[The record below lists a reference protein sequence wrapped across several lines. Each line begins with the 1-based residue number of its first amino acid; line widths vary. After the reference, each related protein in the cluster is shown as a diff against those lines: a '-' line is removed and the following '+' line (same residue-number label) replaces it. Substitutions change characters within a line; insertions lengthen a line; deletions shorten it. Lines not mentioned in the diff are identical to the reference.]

1 MRRMVDRH
9 VLITGGGGGLGLDVT
24 DAIVRSGAG
33 VTVTTYGG
41 DEAALR
47 GRFGAAVGSTIL
59 SVAADLRDP
68 EVAAKIVADVPRID
82 ALVHLVG
89 GFAMGPT
96 ESFGFDAYERLV
108 ALNLTTTF
116 CVAKPALARMKAQGY
131 GRIVTVSSRNALE
144 PGPHT
149 AVYGAVKAAVLG
161 FTQSIAAETKD
172 LDITA
177 NAVLPSVIDTPANRA
192 AMGDADAHQWIP
204 PASLAKTIAFLASE
218 DAGHLRGTAVRVYGG
233 V

>member
-1 MRRMVDRH
+1 MADRH

-24 DAIVRSGAG
+24 DAIVRDGAT
-33 VTVTTYGG
+33 VTATTYGG
-41 DEAALR
+41 DETALKA
-47 GRFGAAVGSTIL
+47 RFGDAVGSSIRST
-59 SVAADLRDP
+59 AADLRDP
-68 EVAAKIVADVPRID
+68 KVAARVVADLPRID

-96 ESFGFDAYERLV
+96 DTFAFEEYQHLV

-116 CVAKPALARMKAQGY
+116 CIATPALARMKAQGS
-131 GRIVTVSSRNALE
+131 GRIVTISSRNALE

-149 AVYGAVKAAVLG
+149 AVYGAVKAAVLA

-192 AMGDADAHQWIP
+192 AMGDAEAHRWVP

-218 DAGHLRGTAVRVYGG
+218 DAGHLRGTAVKVYGG
-233 V
+233 L